1 MANEAPFAD
10 ELKWPDHLIPFDPL
24 EPAIQAD
31 PFAHYAWMRENA
43 PVLRTRNGDTV
54 LWFVSRYDDVK
65 TAFRDPKLFSSEVI
79 DPDVLPFLIL
89 MDPPLHSRL
98 RGTVARAFTPKAVT
112 QFEPEVRALGEGF
125 FRPFVAKGGGE
136 VVGEFSV
143 PMSMSSIGALLGIP
157 TSRFGKLRA
166 WSDDVANFFGRVARH
181 ARGTQTDAAGFQEF
195 LAYLKSILEA
205 KAEEDDGSIAAN
217 LAGLW
222 KNGSLTEREA
232 VHFCAFLFLAGHETT
247 TILIANGFRLF
258 AEKPELIARLSQ
270 DPADIPKFIEE
281 LSRYRA
287 APQRM
292 SRVATADAELSG
304 VAIPKSSEIRLLPGS
319 ANRDSAR
326 FPNGDEF
333 DIDRDTGGHMAFGH
347 GIHSCIGSWLAKL
360 EVRIVFELIVAEI
373 SSIEIDPAHKIV
385 PYTGGTLS
393 NTGPDQMHIKIST

>member
-1 MANEAPFAD
+1 
-10 ELKWPDHLIPFDPL
+10 
-24 EPAIQAD
+24 
-31 PFAHYAWMRENA
+31 
-43 PVLRTRNGDTV
+43 
-54 LWFVSRYDDVK
+54 
-65 TAFRDPKLFSSEVI
+65 
-79 DPDVLPFLIL
+79 
-89 MDPPLHSRL
+89 
-98 RGTVARAFTPKAVT
+98 
-112 QFEPEVRALGEGF
+112 
-125 FRPFVAKGGGE
+125 
-136 VVGEFSV
+136 
-143 PMSMSSIGALLGIP
+143 MSMSSIGALLGIP
-157 TSRFGKLRA
+157 TSQFGKLRA

-247 TILIANGFRLF
+247 TILIANGFRMF

-319 ANRDSAR
+319 ANRDNAR

-393 NTGPDQMHIKIST
+393 NTGPEQMHIKIST